1 METYQRVY
9 LRLGTDARRFGGASR
24 WLLFRVLPV
33 VLLAAMVLLCLGSLA
48 ARARAS
54 VQGEA
59 EGRAGGHM
67 LLRDERGE
75 EVGRA
80 LLQASTVHFD
90 ISGVIATATL
100 EQSFRND
107 TGRWLE
113 GVYAFPLPDT
123 AAVRA
128 MEMRLGER
136 RIVGK
141 IREKT
146 AAREIYREARSA
158 GKTAS
163 LVEQQRPNLFTS
175 RVANIA
181 PGETVVVRLEY
192 VQQLD
197 YRTGAFS
204 LRFPATITPRYMPG
218 LPLGAGSDPEEAPAL
233 EVNPY
238 LGWALPTTA
247 VADADAISP
256 LQLPQPGSELAPL
269 NPLQVTVRLDMGIP
283 LAHVEAPYHDIALVR
298 RAGVYDISLANG
310 VTEMDRDFV
319 LAWRPVTGSE
329 PTAALFNE
337 EVAGE
342 YYGLLL
348 VMPPAIEKAPAPLP
362 REIVFVVDTSGS
374 MGGVAI
380 RQARNSLVR
389 ALQALRPEDYFNIIE
404 FNSSHRA
411 LYPEPQ
417 AATRAHLQRALDF
430 VKHLEADGGTEM
442 LPALRAALPM
452 PLSGELPRDN
462 RPLRQVIFMTDGAVG
477 NEVALF
483 EEISAR
489 LEDSRLFTVGIGSA
503 PNSWFMREAAR
514 FGRGSHIH
522 IGNLDEVETKM
533 AVLFEQLAYPAAI
546 DLQLDWPLP
555 VEAWPQRIP
564 DLYRGEPLLV
574 AVKYGASL
582 PAGEVQVTGRL
593 GDKPWSQ
600 RIQLGNGQDPVS
612 AAGHRGVA
620 SVWARQKIAGLL
632 DQQVRGRSAD
642 AVRADV
648 LPLALQHQLLSPYTS
663 FVAVE
668 ERIRRT
674 EDTALQKVAV
684 PNTRPRGQVAQG
696 FAYPRTATT
705 GPAKIWLGALL
716 VLLGTLLRTLRQPE
730 ADHVAARRD

>member
-48 ARARAS
+48 ARASAS

-348 VMPPAIEKAPAPLP
+348 VMPPAIEKAWRRCRGKSSSWWTRPAPWAGWP
-362 REIVFVVDTSGS
+362 
-374 MGGVAI
+374 
-380 RQARNSLVR
+380 
-389 ALQALRPEDYFNIIE
+389 Y
-404 FNSSHRA
+404 
-411 LYPEPQ
+411 
-417 AATRAHLQRALDF
+417 
-430 VKHLEADGGTEM
+430 
-442 LPALRAALPM
+442 
-452 PLSGELPRDN
+452 
-462 RPLRQVIFMTDGAVG
+462 
-477 NEVALF
+477 
-483 EEISAR
+483 AR
-489 LEDSRLFTVGIGSA
+489 LETAWCGRCRRCA
-503 PNSWFMREAAR
+503 PRIISISSSSIPVTAHSTPNRKLPPGRTCSGHWISSNTWKPTGAR
-514 FGRGSHIH
+514 KCCRRC
-522 IGNLDEVETKM
+522 
-533 AVLFEQLAYPAAI
+533 AP
-546 DLQLDWPLP
+546 PC
-555 VEAWPQRIP
+555 RC
-564 DLYRGEPLLV
+564 
-574 AVKYGASL
+574 
-582 PAGEVQVTGRL
+582 
-593 GDKPWSQ
+593 
-600 RIQLGNGQDPVS
+600 
-612 AAGHRGVA
+612 
-620 SVWARQKIAGLL
+620 
-632 DQQVRGRSAD
+632 
-642 AVRADV
+642 
-648 LPLALQHQLLSPYTS
+648 PLAVSCRETIGLC
-663 FVAVE
+663 
-668 ERIRRT
+668 
-674 EDTALQKVAV
+674 
-684 PNTRPRGQVAQG
+684 
-696 FAYPRTATT
+696 
-705 GPAKIWLGALL
+705 
-716 VLLGTLLRTLRQPE
+716 
-730 ADHVAARRD
+730 ARSSS